1 MPFEVAIPRGLLLH
15 VLQGGMSKGMVFVPI
30 WFEIGYSSRGQR
42 WDMSYCNFLGESIT
56 AMT

>member
-1 MPFEVAIPRGLLLH
+1 MPFEVAVPRGLLLH

-30 WFEIGYSSRGQR
+30 WFEFSGQR